1 MSNSRK
7 ELGRRGEE
15 LAVEYLKR
23 KQYKILCC
31 NYSSRLGEIDII
43 ARNSGDLVFVEV
55 KTRST
60 DAFGSPAAAV
70 TRRKQQ
76 QIIKVAQLYL
86 QSKKL
91 EESSVRFDVVSV
103 IIDKYNQK
111 IIEIIRN
118 AFEDCG

>member
-7 ELGRRGEE
+7 ELGRRGEK
-15 LAVEYLKR
+15 LAIDYLKKKKYR
-23 KQYKILCC
+23 IVCC
-31 NYSSRLGEIDII
+31 NYSNKLGEIDII
-43 ARNSGDLVFVEV
+43 ALNSGDLVFVEV

-60 DAFGSPAAAV
+60 SAFGSPAEAV
-70 TRRKQQ
+70 TLRKQH

-86 QSKKL
+86 QDKKF

-103 IIDKYNQK
+103 IIDKQNQQF
-111 IIEIIRN
+111 IEIIRN